1 MKKRNILLFTIV
13 AFQLQVALSQERT
26 ISGRVTAFGEL
37 PVSNYMVKAKRAKS
51 SAITDSTGH
60 FSISCAER
68 DILLFQGKPF
78 ISARVQ
84 VKGVDSVL
92 INLVFVSGAKNEELV
107 VDMGYMKPGD
117 IAYGLSQLSDR
128 NNDFHTYNSV
138 FDVIKGRFSNV
149 EISSDNKIY
158 IRGQVQSYSSDY
170 SALLIVNG
178 LEVQDISGI
187 QPIDITSIEI
197 LKGTEASIYGSRGAH
212 GVVVIKL
219 K

>member
-1 MKKRNILLFTIV
+1 MMKRLALLMIFACQFIM
-13 AFQLQVALSQERT
+13 AWSQDKT

-37 PVSNYMVKAKRAKS
+37 PVGNYEVKAKKAKS
-51 SAITDSTGH
+51 FTVTDSTGY
-60 FSISCAER
+60 FSIRCAEK

-78 ISARVQ
+78 VPARIQ
-84 VKGVDSVL
+84 VEGLDSVH
-92 INLVFVSGAKNEELV
+92 INLVFIPGPKSEEIV
-107 VDMGYMKPGD
+107 VDMGYMRPGD
-117 IAYGLSQLSDR
+117 IAYGLNQLSDR
-128 NNDFHTYNSV
+128 NNDFYTYNTV
-138 FDVIKGRFSNV
+138 FDLIKGKFSNV

-158 IRGQVQSYSSDY
+158 IRGQVQSFNSDY

-187 QPIDITSIEI
+187 QPIDIASIEV

-212 GVVVIKL
+212 GVIIIKL